1 MKNLYLIVV
10 AAIVVLVLGSLCF
23 FTVDQR
29 QQAIVF
35 QLGEIVRVIKDPGWY
50 FKAPSPIQNVRY
62 FDSRVQ
68 TLDAKEPERFITSEK
83 INVLV
88 DLFVKWRIVDVKQY
102 YVSVGGDDRRA
113 QIRLAQTINND
124 LRAEFG
130 KRTVHQV
137 ISGERDTIME
147 AMRSRADS
155 DARSIGVE
163 VLDVRVKRVDYPQ
176 EVSERVYQ
184 RMEAERKR
192 VANERRSTGFAESE
206 KIRADAER
214 KREIV
219 LAQAYRDAQTS
230 KGEGDAKAASIYAE
244 AFGQDSQFYSF
255 YRSLDVYRSGLKNK
269 NDILLLDPNSEFF
282 KYLKSPG
289 QAK

>member
-1 MKNLYLIVV
+1 M
-10 AAIVVLVLGSLCF
+10 
-23 FTVDQR
+23 
-29 QQAIVF
+29 F

-50 FKAPSPIQNVRY
+50 FKFPSPIQNVRY

-83 INVLV
+83 INLLV
-88 DLFVKWRIVDVKQY
+88 DLFVKWRIIDVKQY
-102 YVSVGGDDRRA
+102 YISVGGDERRA

-137 ISGERDTIME
+137 ISGERDTIMD
-147 AMRSRADS
+147 AMRIHADQ

-176 EVSERVYQ
+176 EVSDRVYQ

-206 KIRADAER
+206 KIRAEAER
-214 KREIV
+214 KREVV
-219 LAQAYRDAQTS
+219 LAQAYRDAQTAR
-230 KGEGDAKAASIYAE
+230 GEGDAKAAGIYAE
-244 AFGQDSQFYSF
+244 AFGQDSQFYTF

-289 QAK
+289 QVK